1 MILQALVQYYEA
13 LLVRGKIDRPGWS
26 KVNVSWRLDL
36 NPDGSLF
43 DVSPLQKPSPNG
55 KKMPPQ
61 RLAVPAQVKRSSGV
75 AANFLCDTSSYLL
88 GVDDKGKPERTKA
101 CFEASREKHLEIL
114 KDTPGEAAAAV
125 RAFFDTWNPPS
136 AVEHPA
142 LQPYL
147 SEIYKGGNLI
157 FYYNNKPA
165 ANDSDIAAA
174 WQQAYDS
181 ASDSDT
187 PTRCSVTG
195 RLAPASAR
203 QHSGRARRTKL
214 RRIARFV
221 QRRCLLLLRARA
233 GRERSRQHLRHD
245 RLHAGAKLPAA
256 Q

>member
-13 LLVRGKIDRPGWS
+13 LLARGEIDRPGWS

-55 KKMPPQ
+55 KKMLPQ
-61 RLAVPAQVKRSSGV
+61 QLAVPAQVKRSSGV

-125 RAFFDTWNPPS
+125 RAFFDTWNPSS

-165 ANDSDIAAA
+165 ANLSLI
-174 WQQAYDS
+174 
-181 ASDSDT
+181 
-187 PTRCSVTG
+187 
-195 RLAPASAR
+195 
-203 QHSGRARRTKL
+203 H
-214 RRIARFV
+214 I
-221 QRRCLLLLRARA
+221 
-233 GRERSRQHLRHD
+233 
-245 RLHAGAKLPAA
+245 
-256 Q
+256 

>member
-13 LLVRGKIDRPGWS
+13 LLARGKIDRPGWS

-55 KKMPPQ
+55 KKMLPQ
-61 RLAVPAQVKRSSGV
+61 QLAVPAQVKRSSGV

-125 RAFFDTWNPPS
+125 RAFFDTWNSSS

-147 SEIYKGGNLI
+147 SEIYKGGSS
-157 FYYNNKPA
+157 P
-165 ANDSDIAAA
+165 
-174 WQQAYDS
+174 
-181 ASDSDT
+181 
-187 PTRCSVTG
+187 P
-195 RLAPASAR
+195 
-203 QHSGRARRTKL
+203 
-214 RRIARFV
+214 
-221 QRRCLLLLRARA
+221 
-233 GRERSRQHLRHD
+233 
-245 RLHAGAKLPAA
+245 LPF
-256 Q
+256 

>member
-1 MILQALVQYYEA
+1 MILQALVQYYET
-13 LLVRGKIDRPGWS
+13 LLARGEIDRPGWS

-114 KDTPGEAAAAV
+114 KDTPGETAAAV
-125 RAFFDTWNPPS
+125 RAFFDTWNSSS

-142 LQPYL
+142 LQPY
-147 SEIYKGGNLI
+147 
-157 FYYNNKPA
+157 F
-165 ANDSDIAAA
+165 
-174 WQQAYDS
+174 W
-181 ASDSDT
+181 
-187 PTRCSVTG
+187 
-195 RLAPASAR
+195 
-203 QHSGRARRTKL
+203 
-214 RRIARFV
+214 
-221 QRRCLLLLRARA
+221 
-233 GRERSRQHLRHD
+233 
-245 RLHAGAKLPAA
+245 
-256 Q
+256 